1 MSKIEE
7 LEKRIAEVLGVD
19 VEVVR
24 KVGILC
30 LADHLG
36 PWALESGGLALGVED
51 EQLDKWIEEASG

>member
-30 LADHLG
+30 LADRLG
-36 PWALESGGLALGVED
+36 LWALESGGLALGVED
-51 EQLDKWIEEASG
+51 EQLSRWIEEALG

>member
-30 LADHLG
+30 LADYLG

-51 EQLDKWIEEASG
+51 EQLSQWIEEALG